1 MSDSG
6 IECPLPEGAF
16 YLFPNFK
23 NYADKLRAKNI
34 RTSMELTTRLLEDTG
49 AALLPGNVFGRP
61 AEELTA
67 RLAYVD
73 FDGARA
79 LAAAETISP
88 EDPLPEDFVSLYC
101 SHMLEGTKRIVDW
114 VKSL

>member
-1 MSDSG
+1 
-6 IECPLPEGAF
+6 
-16 YLFPNFK
+16 
-23 NYADKLRAKNI
+23 
-34 RTSMELTTRLLEDTG
+34 MELTTKLLEETG

-61 AEELTA
+61 AEEYTA

-88 EDPLPEDFVSLYC
+88 EDPLTEEFTKTYC
-101 SHMLEGTKRIVDW
+101 SHMLEGTNKIVDW
-114 VKSL
+114 LKSL